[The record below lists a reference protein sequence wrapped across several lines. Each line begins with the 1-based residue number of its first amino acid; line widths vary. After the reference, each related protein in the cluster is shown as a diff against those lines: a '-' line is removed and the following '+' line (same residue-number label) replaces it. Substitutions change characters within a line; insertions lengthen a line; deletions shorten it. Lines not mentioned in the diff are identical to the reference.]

1 MTEQVIIF
9 DTTLRDGEQALAA
22 SLTVKEKLQIA
33 NRVINY
39 LGSLGVSVGKNAVTP
54 ALNYLSADGDR
65 PAPTAQTSPFTPQGQ
80 AARQLRQVAQA
91 PTTRGVPGFSPKTGA
106 QASPAPGGAPTNANA
121 RAQYQSLFPFD
132 SVSNLAAQQAQQP
145 PAPG

>member
-1 MTEQVIIF
+1 MALLIQQGRTE
-9 DTTLRDGEQALAA
+9 
-22 SLTVKEKLQIA
+22 KEKLKIA

-39 LGSLGVSVGKNAVTP
+39 LGSVGVSVGKNAVTP

-80 AARQLRQVAQA
+80 AARQLRQLPQA
-91 PTTRGVPGFSPKTGA
+91 PSTRGVPGFNAKPG
-106 QASPAPGGAPTNANA
+106 APGQPGASSGAPTNANA

-132 SVSNLAAQQAQQP
+132 TVSPMVGAQQP